1 MHVPLIGLK
10 VQYQQIKGEILQVLH
25 EVCENQRFILGPLV
39 QKLEQ
44 EIAAYLGIAHAVG
57 VASGSDALLLSLMA
71 IGVGP
76 GDEVITT
83 PYTFFAT
90 AGSISRLGA
99 RPVFVDIDPTTFNI
113 HSAQIETRL
122 TKHTKVIIPVHLFG
136 QCCEMG
142 PILKFVRSKKIKVI
156 EDAAQAMGATHH
168 GQKAGTMG
176 DLGCFSF
183 FPTKNLG
190 GFGDGGMIV
199 TRDEE
204 TASRLRRLR
213 VHGSEERYY
222 HLEIGCNSRLDEL
235 QAAILRI
242 KLNHLDQWNS
252 ARRECAKRYHQLFID
267 AALLS
272 YLERP
277 EVVPD
282 NSHVFHQYVIRAQQ
296 RDKLRS
302 YLKERDVDTEIYYPV
317 PLHLQACYKD
327 LGYREGDFPEAERLA
342 KEALALP
349 IYPELTNEQQSYVVE
364 QIESFYI

>member
-1 MHVPLIGLK
+1 MHVPLIDLK
-10 VQYQQIKGEILQVLH
+10 AQYQQIKGEILQVLH
-25 EVCENQRFILGPLV
+25 EVCEDQRFILGPQV

-44 EIAAYLGIAHAVG
+44 EIAAYLKITHAIGI
-57 VASGSDALLLSLMA
+57 ASGSDALLLSLMA

-90 AGSISRLGA
+90 AGAISRLGA
-99 RPVFVDIDPTTFNI
+99 RPVFVDILANTFNI
-113 HSAQIETRL
+113 HPGQIEAKL
-122 TKHTKVIIPVHLFG
+122 TKRTKAIIPVHLFG
-136 QCCEMG
+136 QCCEME
-142 PILKFVRSKKIKVI
+142 PLLKLARSNKIKVI
-156 EDAAQAMGATHH
+156 EDAAQGMGATHH
-168 GQKAGTMG
+168 DQKAGTMG

-199 TRDEE
+199 THDDEI
-204 TASRLRRLR
+204 ARRLRRLR

-222 HLEIGCNSRLDEL
+222 HLEVGCNSRLDEL
-235 QAAILRI
+235 QAAVLRV
-242 KLNHLDQWNS
+242 KLNYLDQWNS
-252 ARRECAKRYHQLFID
+252 VRRERAQRYHQLFMD

-272 YLERP
+272 YLKLP
-277 EVVPD
+277 EVVPG

-296 RDKLRS
+296 RDKLRH
-302 YLKERDVDTEIYYPV
+302 YLKEKGVGTEIYYPV
-317 PLHLQACYKD
+317 PLHLQVCYNNLK
-327 LGYREGDFPEAERLA
+327 YREGDFQEAERLA

-349 IYPELTNEQQSYVVE
+349 IYPELTDEQQSYVVE

>member
-1 MHVPLIGLK
+1 MHVPLIDLK
-10 VQYQQIKGEILQVLH
+10 AQYRKIRGEILRAIG
-25 EVCENQRFILGPLV
+25 EVCEGQRFILGQEV

-44 EIAAYLGIAHAVG
+44 EIAAYLGVDHAIG

-90 AGSISRLGA
+90 AGAISHLGA
-99 RPVFVDIDPTTFNI
+99 RPVFVDILPATFNI
-113 HSAQIETRL
+113 HPARIEDRL
-122 TKHTKVIIPVHLFG
+122 TERTKAIIPVHLFG
-136 QCCEMG
+136 QCCEME
-142 PILKFVRSKKIKVI
+142 PILKLAGSHKIKVI
-156 EDAAQAMGATHH
+156 EDAAQVIGAAHH
-168 GQKAGTMG
+168 DQKAGTIG

-190 GFGDGGMIV
+190 GYGDGGMIV

-204 TASRLRRLR
+204 IARRLRRLR

-222 HLEIGCNSRLDEL
+222 HLEVGCNSRLDEL
-235 QAAILRI
+235 QAAVLRI
-242 KLNHLDQWNS
+242 KLNYLDQWNS
-252 ARRECAKRYHQLFID
+252 ARRACAQRYHQLFTK

-272 YLERP
+272 DLTLP
-277 EVVPD
+277 EIVPG

-296 RDKLRS
+296 RDKLRY
-302 YLKERDVDTEIYYPV
+302 YLKEKGVDTEIYYPL

-327 LGYREGDFPEAERLA
+327 LGHREGDFPEAERLA

-349 IYPELTNEQQSYVVE
+349 IYPELTEEQQSYIVE
-364 QIESFYI
+364 QIKLFYA

>member
-1 MHVPLIGLK
+1 MHVPLIDLK
-10 VQYQQIKGEILQVLH
+10 AQYQQIKGEILQALH
-25 EVCENQRFILGPLV
+25 EVCEDQRFILGPQV

-44 EIAAYLGIAHAVG
+44 EIAAYLRIAHAVG

-76 GDEVITT
+76 GDEVVTT

-99 RPVFVDIDPTTFNI
+99 RPVFVDITPTTFNI
-113 HSAQIETRL
+113 HPAQIQTRL
-122 TKHTKVIIPVHLFG
+122 TKRTKAIIPVHLFG
-136 QCCEMG
+136 QCCEME
-142 PILKFVRSKKIKVI
+142 PLLKLARSKKIKVI

-168 GQKAGTMG
+168 DRKAGTMS

-199 TRDEE
+199 TRD
-204 TASRLRRLR
+204 AALARRLRRLR

-222 HLEIGCNSRLDEL
+222 HQEIGCNSRLDEL
-235 QAAILRI
+235 QAAVLRV
-242 KLNHLDQWNS
+242 KLNYLDQWNS
-252 ARRECAKRYHQLFID
+252 ARRERAQRYHQLFTD

-272 YLERP
+272 DLKLP
-277 EVVPD
+277 EVIQG

-327 LGYREGDFPEAERLA
+327 LGYRKGDFPESERLA

-349 IYPELTNEQQSYVVE
+349 LYPELTDEQQTYVVE